1 MNFMTLVNLL
11 YAYAASVWPFS
22 RVVWKQKKEIRE
34 LNKAEVLQ
42 KACDE
47 LQVSLVNEPWKNEER
62 IFANE
67 MRTARKVCVKFG
79 CFVIYARTYDWVL
92 TSDDL
97 RGDDLRFAQS
107 NRLQYSSKIFWESIW
122 TEEAL
127 REWIVKLRIHVDSAL
142 F

>member
-1 MNFMTLVNLL
+1 MTLVNLL
-11 YAYAASVWPFS
+11 YAYAASAWPFS
-22 RVVWKQKKEIRE
+22 RVVWKQIEEIRE
-34 LNKAEVLQ
+34 HSKAEILQ

-47 LQVSLVNEPWKNEER
+47 LQVSLVNEPWTTEER

-67 MRTARKVCVKFG
+67 MRTARKVCVKIG
-79 CFVIYARTYDWVL
+79 SFVIYARTYDWVL

-97 RGDDLRFAQS
+97 RGRDLRFAQS
-107 NRLQYSSKIFWESIW
+107 NRLQHLSTGKIFWESIW

-127 REWIVKLRIHVDSAL
+127 REWMMKLKHHLDCTL